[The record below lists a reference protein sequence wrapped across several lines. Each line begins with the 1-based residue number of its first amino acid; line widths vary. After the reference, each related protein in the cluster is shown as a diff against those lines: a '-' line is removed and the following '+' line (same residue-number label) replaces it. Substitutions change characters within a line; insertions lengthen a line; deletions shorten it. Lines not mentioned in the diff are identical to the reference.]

1 MTDIAFTL
9 NGRAVSV
16 STRSHWTLLQLL
28 RDRLGLTGTK
38 EGCGVGVCGTCT
50 VLLEGRPVSSCLTL
64 AANVGGRDVLTI
76 EGMSA
81 DGQLHPVQQAFLES
95 TAFQCAFCT
104 SGMIMATH
112 ALLTSCEDPSEDA
125 VKDYLAGNLCR
136 CGSYVEILQA
146 VRRARELSTAR
157 ARHATRIKSERGA

>member
-1 MTDIAFTL
+1 MTDLRFTL
-9 NGRAVSV
+9 NDSAVSV
-16 STRSHWTLLQLL
+16 AVRPHWTLLQVL

-50 VLLEGRPVSSCLTL
+50 VLLDGRPVSSCLTL
-64 AANVGGRDVLTI
+64 AANVSGRNVLTI
-76 EGMSA
+76 EGLSA
-81 DGQLHPVQQAFLES
+81 DGGYHPVQQAFLES

-112 ALLTSCEDPSEDA
+112 ALLTSHENPTEDE

-136 CGSYVEILQA
+136 CGSYVEILHA
-146 VRRARELSTAR
+146 VRRARELLRAAGAR
-157 ARHATRIKSERGA
+157 GTGARRGGAA

>member
-1 MTDIAFTL
+1 MTDLQFTL
-9 NGRAVSV
+9 NGRSQSV
-16 STRSHWTLLQLL
+16 PARAHWTLLQVL

-50 VLLEGRPVSSCLTL
+50 VLLDGRPVSSCLTL
-64 AANVGGRDVLTI
+64 ATNVAGRDVLTI
-76 EGMSA
+76 EGMNA
-81 DGQLHPVQQAFLES
+81 GGGYHPVQQAFLES

-112 ALLTSCEDPSEDA
+112 ALLMSHDDPTEDE

-146 VRRARELSTAR
+146 VRRARELSRTAAACDSGPR
-157 ARHATRIKSERGA
+157 SGGAA

>member
-1 MTDIAFTL
+1 MTEIQFTL
-9 NGRAVSV
+9 NGRTVSV
-16 STRSHWTLLQLL
+16 PARAHWTLLQVL
-28 RDRLGLTGTK
+28 RDHLGLTGTK

-50 VLLEGRPVSSCLTL
+50 VLLDGRPVSSCLAL
-64 AANVGGRDVLTI
+64 AANVAERTVLTI

-81 DGQLHPVQQAFLES
+81 GGGYHPVQQAFLES

-112 ALLTSCEDPSEDA
+112 ALLTSHDDPTEDE

-146 VRRARELSTAR
+146 VRRARELSRAAAVLDTGAR
-157 ARHATRIKSERGA
+157 GGGAA

>member
-1 MTDIAFTL
+1 MTDLRFTL
-9 NGRAVSV
+9 NGSSVSV
-16 STRSHWTLLQLL
+16 SARAHWTLLQVL

-50 VLLEGRPVSSCLTL
+50 VLLDGRPVSSCLTL
-64 AANVGGRDVLTI
+64 AVNVDGRRVLTI
-76 EGMSA
+76 EGMTA
-81 DGQLHPVQQAFLES
+81 GGEYHPVQQAFLES

-104 SGMIMATH
+104 AGMIMATF
-112 ALLTSCEDPSEDA
+112 ALLTSHDDPTEEE

-146 VRRARELSTAR
+146 VRRSRELSRTVGAR
-157 ARHATRIKSERGA
+157 DGDARRGGAA

>member
-9 NGRAVSV
+9 NGRVVTA

-64 AANVGGRDVLTI
+64 AANVAGREVVTI
-76 EGMSA
+76 EGMST
-81 DGQLHPVQQAFLES
+81 DGRLHPVQQAFLES

-104 SGMIMATH
+104 AGMIMATH
-112 ALLTSCEDPSEDA
+112 ALLTSCEDPSEDD

-146 VRRARELSTAR
+146 VRRARELSMTR
-157 ARHATRIKSERGA
+157 TSQGATIAPDGKA